1 MIMYLPPGK
10 DLGIID
16 NPLQDDSLRYLLSFA
31 GLIEIKT
38 SDGEGFILSEKGKLL
53 AACFKKSGVIF
64 RGKEA
69 LLRMKDW
76 QAGNPSDIP
85 VFTLREYSPSELK
98 EAADLCSSRNLLL
111 ESRTDDK
118 GLKVENILNERKLKN
133 LMKQPGVIAVSAFF
147 EGFAVQSFGEADFE
161 EVAAMAE
168 DFLRAGMKIAR
179 ELEMGLLDQILLE
192 TGENKCLIAP
202 YGDLYLCLLT
212 TSDANLGLIRLALK
226 NIREEAE

>member
-1 MIMYLPPGK
+1 MYLPPGK

-38 SDGEGFILSEKGKLL
+38 YDGEGFILSEKGKLL
-53 AACFKKSGVIF
+53 AACFQKSGDIF

-69 LLRMKDW
+69 LARMKNW
-76 QAGNPSDIP
+76 QAGNQFGTP
-85 VFTLREYSPSELK
+85 VFTLREYTLSELK
-98 EAADLCSSRNLLL
+98 EAKDLCSSHNLSL
-111 ESRTDDK
+111 ENHKDEKR
-118 GLKVENILNERKLKN
+118 LRIENFLDERKLKN
-133 LMKQPGVIAVSAFF
+133 LMRPPGVIAVSAFF

-161 EVAAMAE
+161 EIAAMAE

-179 ELEMGLLDQILLE
+179 ELTMGPLDQILLE

>member
-1 MIMYLPPGK
+1 MFLPQGK
-10 DLGIID
+10 DLGNID
-16 NPLQDDSLRYLLSFA
+16 NPLQDDSLQYLLSFA

-38 SDGEGFILSEKGKLL
+38 GAGEGFILTEKGKLS
-53 AACFKKSGVIF
+53 AACFQKSGVIF

-69 LLRMKDW
+69 LAQMRGW
-76 QAGNPSDIP
+76 QAENQDDIP
-85 VFTLREYSPSELK
+85 VFALREYTPDEFK
-98 EAADLCSSRNLLL
+98 EASDLCSSHDLLL
-111 ESRTDDK
+111 ENRADEKSRRI
-118 GLKVENILNERKLKN
+118 ENLLDESKLKN
-133 LMKQPGVIAVSAFF
+133 LMRQPGVIAVSAFF
-147 EGFAVQSFGEADFE
+147 EGFAVQSFGKADFE

-179 ELEMGLLDQILLE
+179 DLKIGLLDQILLE

-212 TSDANLGLIRLALK
+212 TGDANLGLIRLALK